1 MRMTRRRAV
10 TGLGAAALAAGGGA
24 AGARRLPLHAWYDE
38 LTGACGPS
46 GPSPPR
52 PPDTRVVSGTLRSA
66 SVPEPVDW
74 AVGLPPGQA
83 GAAAA
88 VCLPGR
94 GSDAGWVMNV
104 LHAVDFVAAA
114 GLRYAVAAVD
124 GGESYWHRRADG
136 EDRMRMLIDDFLPLL
151 RTRFGLDP
159 RAVMG
164 WSMGGYGA
172 LLAAER
178 HPGQFRA
185 VAVSSAALWPT
196 HAQQRS
202 AVPDAFDGAADFA
215 RNDVFSGARRLAG
228 TAVSI
233 SCGTADPFIGSDRA
247 FAARVPRRPAGE
259 FTAGCHDADFWRRM
273 LPAQVR
279 FVGRALAA
287 A

>member
-10 TGLGAAALAAGGGA
+10 TGLGAAALAAGGASIGA
-24 AGARRLPLHAWYDE
+24 KRMPLHTWYDE

-52 PPDTRVVSGTLRSA
+52 RPGTRIVSGTLHSP

-74 AVGLPPGQA
+74 AVGLPPGHA
-83 GAAAA
+83 GTAAA

-124 GGESYWHRRADG
+124 GGETYWHRRADG
-136 EDRMRMLIDDFLPLL
+136 EDRMRMVVGDFLPLL
-151 RTRFGLDP
+151 RSRFGLDP

-178 HPGQFRA
+178 YPDRFRA
-185 VAVSSAALWPT
+185 VAVSSAAIWST
-196 HAQQRS
+196 HAEQQA

-215 RNDVFSGARRLAG
+215 RNDVFAGADRLAG
-228 TAVSI
+228 TSVSI
-233 SCGTADPFIGSDRA
+233 SCGTADPFIG
-247 FAARVPRRPAGE
+247 
-259 FTAGCHDADFWRRM
+259 
-273 LPAQVR
+273 
-279 FVGRALAA
+279 
-287 A
+287 